1 MSEAL
6 KAYADRLHS
15 TEDDL
20 WQELRTNPDGVIDDP
35 ELELSEEDRNLLR
48 QGPRKDLLKA
58 ADRPADHLA
67 PIMVWLK

>member
-15 TEDDL
+15 NEDDL
-20 WQELRTNPDGVIDDP
+20 WRELQMNPGVIDDP
-35 ELELSEEDRNLLR
+35 ELGLSKEDRKLLR
-48 QGPRKDLLKA
+48 QGPRKKLLAA
-58 ADRPADHLA
+58 ADRSEDHLA